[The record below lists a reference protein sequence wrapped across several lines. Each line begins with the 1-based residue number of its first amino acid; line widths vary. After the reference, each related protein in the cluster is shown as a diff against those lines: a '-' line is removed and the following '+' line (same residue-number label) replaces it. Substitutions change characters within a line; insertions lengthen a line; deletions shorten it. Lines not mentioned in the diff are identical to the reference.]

1 MRQTM
6 QIGHACMLLA
16 GAHGCQ
22 REFVGCLIINLSVLA
37 ETWVTG
43 SQGAENPQ
51 TEWLNEIN
59 RR

>member
-1 MRQTM
+1 M

-22 REFVGCLIINLSVLA
+22 RELVGCLIINLSVLA
-37 ETWVTG
+37 KTWVTG
-43 SQGAENPQ
+43 SQGAANPQ